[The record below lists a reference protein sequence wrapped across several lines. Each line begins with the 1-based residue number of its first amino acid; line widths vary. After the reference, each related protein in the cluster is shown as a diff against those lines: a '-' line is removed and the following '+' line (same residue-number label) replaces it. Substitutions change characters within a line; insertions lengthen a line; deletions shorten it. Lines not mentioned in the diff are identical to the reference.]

1 MSLLQSSL
9 HCLAPTALAVLF
21 ATTSYAATSPA
32 TVPPPTCGTND
43 VAVQVLG
50 SGGPEMKGR
59 ASSSYL
65 IWQQGK
71 ARVLIDAGGG
81 SGQPDPVAS
90 AQKAIERAF
99 KGPISFAND
108 LDCFPVH

>member
-1 MSLLQSSL
+1 MSPLRSSL

-21 ATTSYAATSPA
+21 AATSIAANSPA

-59 ASSSYL
+59 ASSGYL

-71 ARVLIDAGGG
+71 ARVLIDTGGG

-90 AQKAIERAF
+90 SARDTGQGGIGAK
-99 KGPISFAND
+99 S
-108 LDCFPVH
+108 H